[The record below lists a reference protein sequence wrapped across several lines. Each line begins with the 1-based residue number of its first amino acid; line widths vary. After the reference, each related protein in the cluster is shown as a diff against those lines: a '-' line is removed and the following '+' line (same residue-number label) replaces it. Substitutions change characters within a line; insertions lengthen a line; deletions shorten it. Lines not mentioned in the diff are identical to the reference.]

1 VSRFLQYA
9 ATGLAGGFAT
19 ALLALGVVMIYRS
32 TRVLSFAQGAI
43 ASLAT
48 YVFYQLGTVWK
59 WPAWVALS
67 LTIVA
72 AVAIGLLVDLLAMR
86 LLRRADALTRTVG
99 TLGVVL
105 VILVIIRVGWQGGET
120 FVRPLSTSVAR
131 IGSFTIG
138 VQQLITAAVAIAAA
152 VALVAWTRRSYT
164 GLGLS
169 AIAED
174 VSAARLLGV
183 SPAKASAITWVLA
196 SVLAALA
203 GILVTPLLVLNP
215 FQMTLLMVTSYAAA
229 LLGGFM
235 SLGVTLLGA
244 VAVGAGESVMTGY
257 VNVSGL
263 PETLGFIAVFAV
275 LMLSRGRRGAA
286 APSLARGSE
295 SW

>member
-59 WPAWVALS
+59 WPAWVALP

-131 IGSFTIG
+131 LGSFTIG